1 MILDTCALLWL
12 ASGDK
17 KLSRAALKE
26 INAAPVVYVSAISG
40 FEIAIKVARG
50 KLKLP
55 HPPQA
60 WFEKIVEHHGLTVLP
75 LELNVCITAA
85 QLPPIDRRLTALAAL
100 ARLDDPDRA
109 VAVLDARVDQPRI
122 AAVPGGATGERA
134 GAHRAGGDDEDPP

>member
-17 KLSRAALKE
+17 KLSRSALKE
-26 INAAPVVYVSAISG
+26 INEASAVYVSAISG

-55 HPPQA
+55 SPPQE
-60 WFEKIVEHHGLTVLP
+60 WFEKIVEHHGLAVLP

-85 QLPPIDRRLTALAAL
+85 QLPPIH
-100 ARLDDPDRA
+100 DDPCDRFI
-109 VAVLDARVDQPRI
+109 I
-122 AAVPGGATGERA
+122 AAAKLHDMTVVTADERFEKY
-134 GAHRAGGDDEDPP
+134 GVTVIC

>member
-26 INAAPVVYVSAISG
+26 INAAAAVYVSAISG
-40 FEIAIKVARG
+40 FEIAIKVAKG

-55 HPPQA
+55 SPPQE
-60 WFEKIVEHHGLTVLP
+60 WFEKIIEHHGLTVLP

-85 QLPPIDRRLTALAAL
+85 QLPPIHNDPCDRFI
-100 ARLDDPDRA
+100 
-109 VAVLDARVDQPRI
+109 I
-122 AAVPGGATGERA
+122 AAAKLHDLTVVTS
-134 GAHRAGGDDEDPP
+134 DEQFGKYGVTMIG